1 MIRTF
6 LIDDST
12 EKSKELLEY
21 LSTLDFVR
29 EEKKSYTLSDDQ
41 ISIVEERRMNR
52 QSGKSKTKS
61 WEDIKKDL
69 GS

>member
-21 LSTLDFVR
+21 LSTLDFVQ
-29 EEKKSYTLSDDQ
+29 EEINSYTLTDDQ

-52 QSGKSKTKS
+52 QSGKSKSKS
-61 WEDIKKDL
+61 WEEVKKDL